1 MGWSVGYDLTN
12 RTVLI
17 GKYFESDNVKSGLE
31 SDPTLPDL
39 DLGKPASRTVI
50 GSVAYRTGALRFS
63 GGYRFASTGSISA
76 HAITEGARAQQAT
89 SVPAQYPAA

>member
-1 MGWSVGYDLTN
+1 M
-12 RTVLI
+12 LI
-17 GKYFESDNVKSGLE
+17 GKYLESDNVKSGLE

-50 GSVAYRTGALRFS
+50 GSIAYRTGALRFS

-76 HAITEGARAQQAT
+76 HALFFRAN
-89 SVPAQYPAA
+89 VDW